1 MMRVYMSMDAEGISG
16 IFNLGQV
23 MNNNKEYE
31 FARRMMAN
39 DINAAA
45 EGAYQAGAEQV
56 IVNDAHN
63 NGNNLLIEQLDPR
76 IDLISGALRPLG
88 MAEGAD
94 LGCDAAL
101 LIGYHRRKGAKGVA
115 SHSYAYGS
123 MVELVINGRVASEH
137 DLIGYCLGAY
147 GLPVVFLSG
156 DDLVCADA
164 RSSIPGIYTV
174 ETKIAISNNAALC
187 HHPKR
192 NAQAITETVKQALL
206 NYKKDG
212 IRPMTLAGEVQIDV
226 RYSAEVQATRAATAG
241 NTQRLDENHVRYYG
255 EDYLT
260 AYRAFMVGT
269 SLAAA
274 FRDDADLYR

>member
-1 MMRVYMSMDAEGISG
+1 MKVYVSMDAEGISG

-23 MNNNKEYE
+23 MTANREYE

-45 EGAYQAGAEQV
+45 EGAFQAGAEQC

-63 NGNNLLIEQLDPR
+63 SGNNLLIEQLDPR
-76 IDLISGALRPLG
+76 IDLISGSLRPLG
-88 MAEGAD
+88 MAQGAE

-101 LIGYHRRKGAKGVA
+101 LIGYHRRKGAKGVI
-115 SHSYAYGS
+115 SHSYSYGS
-123 MVELVINGRVASEH
+123 MVEMRINGALASEH
-137 DLIGYCLGAY
+137 DLIGLCLGTFDI
-147 GLPVVFLSG
+147 PVVFLSG

-164 RSSIPGIYTV
+164 RKSIPGVYTV
-174 ETKIAISNNAALC
+174 ETKVAISNNAALC

-192 NAQAITETVKQALL
+192 NAKAITETVKEALL
-206 NYKKDG
+206 HYREKG
-212 IRPMTLAGEVQIDV
+212 ILPMRLDGEVYIDV
-226 RYSAEVQATRAATAG
+226 RYSAEVQAARAG
-241 NTQRLDENHVRYYG
+241 NAPNVQRLDENTVRYSG
-255 EDYLT
+255 PDYLT
-260 AYRAFMVGT
+260 AYMAFLTGT